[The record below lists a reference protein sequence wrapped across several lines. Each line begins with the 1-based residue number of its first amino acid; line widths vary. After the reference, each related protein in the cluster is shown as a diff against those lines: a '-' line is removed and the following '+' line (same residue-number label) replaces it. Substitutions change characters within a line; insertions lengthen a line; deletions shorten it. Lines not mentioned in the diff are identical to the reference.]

1 VVGEKR
7 NLILNIYKE
16 ENIPSFEIVRGFRR
30 RFKERKCG
38 FLGTLDPFASGVL
51 PIFSGDYTK
60 LIHFLEDS
68 EKKYLAVIQF
78 GILTDTFD
86 FTGKILKKK
95 SIPSLEKEEIEKMIE
110 EHFKGE
116 RNQIIPPY
124 SATKINGVRSYKI
137 ARKGVQ
143 IEKRKKMVKLIDFK
157 IINFDKEFLEIE
169 LLVKKGFY
177 VRSFAIELAERF
189 DNYATVVKL
198 KRLKNCFFEID
209 ESKSIEEITEF
220 DTYNPEEIL
229 KNFYKKIKVEEK
241 IFERLTNGQ
250 IVKMN
255 GFENGIYFS
264 VKKGAYMMIKIK
276 DGYLY
281 PVRYIK

>member
-1 VVGEKR
+1 MVGKR
-7 NLILNIYKE
+7 INLILNIYKE

-30 RFKERKCG
+30 KFKEKKCG

-51 PIFSGDYTK
+51 PLFSGNYTK
-60 LIHFLEDS
+60 LIHFLEDF
-68 EKKYLAVIQF
+68 EKKYVAVIQF

-95 SIPSLEKEEIEKMIE
+95 SIPNVESEEIERIIE

-116 RNQIIPPY
+116 KNQIIPPY

-137 ARKGVQ
+137 ARKGVEV
-143 IEKRKKMVKLIDFK
+143 EKRKKMVKLIDFK
-157 IINFDKEFLEIE
+157 ILNFDKEFLEIE

-177 VRSFAIELAERF
+177 VRSFAVEVAERF

-198 KRLKNCFFEID
+198 KRLKNGFFEID
-209 ESKSIEEITEF
+209 GSKSIEEITEF
-220 DTYNPEEIL
+220 DSYQPEEIL
-229 KNFYKKIKVEEK
+229 KNLYKNIELEEK
-241 IFERLTNGQ
+241 IFERLKNGE
-250 IVKMN
+250 IIKMD
-255 GFENGIYFS
+255 GYENGVYFLTE
-264 VKKGAYMMIKIK
+264 KGSYMMVKIR